1 MVFMR
6 SILGYLAAAFCVVVW
21 GGTFVNTS
29 GLLEDFSSLEI
40 MIIRFESGGD
50 RPHQGAR

>member
-6 SILGYLAAAFCVVVW
+6 SILGYIAAAFCVVVW

-29 GLLEDFSSLEI
+29 ELQVRTSG
-40 MIIRFESGGD
+40 ESVPFYD
-50 RPHQGAR
+50 RLTLSF